1 MPHRNPS
8 EKCAISMNSDSFK
21 SALLAAATQA
31 LRPVTRL
38 MLASGVTFRE
48 FSALAKRVFVSVASD
63 EFGRSGRPT
72 NISRVSLMTGLA
84 RKDVR
89 RLRNEL
95 EGDESLAPPPQKTT
109 EATRLLSAWYELEE
123 YTNADGTPRAIPPGG
138 PAPSF
143 EALHRKH
150 GGDIPATTMQKDLVR
165 TGALC
170 IESDGKLKPLRRYFM
185 PLPLEVDAV
194 ARAGDVLLTMGN
206 TVTLNLTRRPGS
218 EGRFEGRASS
228 TRIPARDTAEFRA
241 FVERQGMRFLEEMD
255 QWLNRHAVEPDSSEA
270 ELVRLGVGVY
280 QIQEAE
286 DVQASTT
293 VINPQPE
300 TSKTPVEKQQ

>member
-1 MPHRNPS
+1 MS
-8 EKCAISMNSDSFK
+8 SDAFK
-21 SALLAAATQA
+21 SALLAAANQA
-31 LRPVTRL
+31 LRPVARL

-63 EFGRSGRPT
+63 EFGRAGRPT

-95 EGDESLAPPPQKTT
+95 EADESSAPPPQKTT
-109 EATRLLSAWYELEE
+109 EATRLLSAWYELAE
-123 YTNADGTPRAIPPGG
+123 YQDPDGAPRAIPAGG

-143 EALHRKH
+143 EALHHKY

-165 TGALC
+165 TGAV
-170 IESDGKLKPLRRYFM
+170 EVERDGKLRPLRRYFM
-185 PLPLEVDAV
+185 PLPLEADAV
-194 ARAGDVLLTMGN
+194 IRAGDVLLTMGN
-206 TVTLNLTRRPGS
+206 TVTLNLTRKPGS

-228 TRIPARDTAEFRA
+228 ARIPVRDTDEFRV
-241 FVERQGMRFLEEMD
+241 FVEHQGMRFLEEVD
-255 QWLNRHAVEPDSSEA
+255 QWLSRHAVEPDANDS

-286 DVQASTT
+286 DARASATGT
-293 VINPQPE
+293 NPNTQTNPTRGE
-300 TSKTPVEKQQ
+300 NER

>member
-1 MPHRNPS
+1 MS
-8 EKCAISMNSDSFK
+8 SDTFK

-31 LRPVTRL
+31 LRPVARL

-48 FSALAKRVFVSVASD
+48 FNALAKRVFVAVASD

-72 NISRVSLMTGLA
+72 NISRVSMMTGLA

-95 EGDESLAPPPQKTT
+95 EADESLAPLPQKTT
-109 EATRLLSAWYELEE
+109 EATRLLSAWYELPE
-123 YTNADGTPRAIPPGG
+123 YTNPDRTPRAIPPAG

-143 EALHRKH
+143 EALHRKY

-165 TGALC
+165 TGSLSM
-170 IESDGKLKPLRRYFM
+170 ESDGRLKPLRRYFM
-185 PLPLEVDAV
+185 PLPLEADAV
-194 ARAGDVLLTMGN
+194 VRAGDVLLTMGN

-228 TRIPARDTAEFRA
+228 ARIPAQDAAEFRA
-241 FVERQGMRFLEEMD
+241 FVESQGMRFLEEVD
-255 QWLNRHAVEPDSSEA
+255 QWLNRHAVASDSGDEKT
-270 ELVRLGVGVY
+270 VRLGVGVY

-286 DVQASTT
+286 DAQVSRTAM
-293 VINPQPE
+293 NAKPE
-300 TSKTPVEKQQ
+300 TSNTPVEAQR